1 MVAGVAQYITRLVP
15 ADESHYLTIE
25 AAIRRAHSQWGTFL
39 TEAQAELEAA
49 ITRGH
54 FRLVTGGERDE
65 VLRGKRGLLREEAVV
80 AARLKTTEA
89 IVGKMRRFGEPLFN
103 MLDIWGYRVIV
114 SDGESLEKVLPVIVG
129 MWSTPDPEE
138 LALRGG
144 TLHFDWLRDYR
155 AKRHAGLSDAT
166 SPRYDDAVHV
176 NRRTSFG
183 VVEVQVVTVD
193 LYRRAYVGAGE
204 EAHANF
210 VIRRR
215 ALEETSQEKHQRGGR

>member
-1 MVAGVAQYITRLVP
+1 MVAGVDEYIVRLVP
-15 ADESHYLTIE
+15 AHERDYRTVD
-25 AAIRRAHSQWGTFL
+25 AAIQRAQSQWAAFL

-49 ITRGH
+49 ITRSH

-65 VLRGKRGLLREEAVV
+65 VLRGKRGLLRAEAVV
-80 AARLKTTEA
+80 AARLKTAEA

-114 SDGESLEKVLPVIVG
+114 SDVESLDKVLPVVAG
-129 MWSTPDPEE
+129 MWSAPAPAE

-144 TLHFDWLRDYR
+144 TLQFDWLRDYR
-155 AKRHAGLSDAT
+155 AKSHTGMSDAT
-166 SPRYDDAVHV
+166 SPRYDEAVHV
-176 NRRTSFG
+176 NRRASFG

-193 LYRRAYVGAGE
+193 LYRRAYVGTGE

-210 VIRRR
+210 VTRRR
-215 ALEETSQEKHQRGGR
+215 ALEEARQEKLRRGGR

>member
-1 MVAGVAQYITRLVP
+1 MLAGVDEYIARLIP
-15 ADESHYLTIE
+15 TDEWDYRTVE
-25 AAIRRAHSQWGTFL
+25 AGIRRAHYQWSTFL

-49 ITRGH
+49 ITRCH
-54 FRLVTGGERDE
+54 FQLVTGSERDE
-65 VLRGKRGLLREEAVV
+65 MLRGKRSLLQAEAVV

-89 IVGKMRRFGEPLFN
+89 IVGKMRRFGEPLLN

-114 SDGESLEKVLPVIVG
+114 SDVESLEKLLPVIAG

-144 TLHFDWLRDYR
+144 TLQFDWLRDYR
-155 AKRHAGLSDAT
+155 ARSHAGLSDAT
-166 SPRYDDAVHV
+166 SLRYDEAVHV

-183 VVEVQVVTVD
+183 VLEVQVVTVD
-193 LYRRAYVGAGE
+193 LYQRAYLGMGE

-215 ALEETSQEKHQRGGR
+215 TMEEDCQGKHWRGGR